1 MRRNPA
7 ANAEVVVTS
16 VKASTANMRTARKRD
31 ETLIIARSIRP
42 LNSSFHPDHFVE
54 HCDWHTSHTAS
65 TFRFDDLSA
74 VHRLMACPLLALGP
88 RLIGCSFAAAPGRT
102 RRADDGAA

>member
-16 VKASTANMRTARKRD
+16 VKASTANMRTASKRD
-31 ETLIIARSIRP
+31 ETLIMARSVQLVITSSSTATGTP
-42 LNSSFHPDHFVE
+42 L
-54 HCDWHTSHTAS
+54 TAS

-74 VHRLMACPLLALGP
+74 VQRLMACPLLALGP
-88 RLIGCSFAAAPGRT
+88 QLGV
-102 RRADDGAA
+102 